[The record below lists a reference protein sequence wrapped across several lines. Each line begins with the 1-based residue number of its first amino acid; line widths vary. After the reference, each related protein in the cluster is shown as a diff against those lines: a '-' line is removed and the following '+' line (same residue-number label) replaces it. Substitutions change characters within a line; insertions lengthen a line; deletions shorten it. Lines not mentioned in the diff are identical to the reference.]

1 MGDDKRDPL
10 RKRLRLPRLGARGPS
25 IPDGWAGTPLFI
37 LFFIPA
43 PIPLAIPNGNSITVF
58 RDEEDV
64 DWLRG
69 MMKPIPGYESRIA
82 TGKNF
87 VSIQTWQHDEPAS
100 ISMKPLQMALN
111 VYGAGI
117 GMDDIP
123 HSEIMAPA
131 GVYRSTTFEVVT
143 PLLPASDHLGG
154 INIARSV
161 SDAFDRSLDALNQ
174 LYRAYI
180 LQSKDPYVYPL
191 NRRNVF
197 SLIPWTTRSPY
208 DFVYGAVSYFQANE
222 NPPFLEDGSMP
233 VPRRPLLSQQEWEE
247 AMAAFT
253 RILQKEPLMASSEH
267 RRVAER
273 SFVVHADYASTV
285 VWSHTFIETFLDS
298 VLLSM
303 TYEERI
309 SEDDVR
315 DLFASE
321 QFFKRLRTQYS
332 RLSEKWNPNDET
344 TIIGRWIKD
353 VRFIRNDVLHHG
365 YIPTEHEALQA
376 LTTAG
381 EMAEFVKE
389 EILVR
394 RQKYPRTTLLL
405 FGMPG
410 LDSRGLWGGELK
422 DMAEQD
428 MLQWIASFQEWSAR
442 IRRER

>member
-25 IPDGWAGTPLFI
+25 IPDGWAGSPLFI

-43 PIPLAIPNGNSITVF
+43 PIPLAIPNGHVITVF
-58 RDEEDV
+58 RDEDV

-69 MMKPIPGYESRIA
+69 MMQPFPDYEGYRIA
-82 TGKNF
+82 PGKNF
-87 VSIQTWQHDEPAS
+87 VSIQTWQHDEPTN

-111 VYGAGI
+111 VYAYGI
-117 GMDDIP
+117 GAEEFP
-123 HSEIMAPA
+123 NEIVAPA
-131 GVYRSTTFEVVT
+131 DVYRSTTFEVVT
-143 PLLPASDHLGG
+143 PLLPALNQLGG
-154 INIARSV
+154 IDIERSV
-161 SDAFDRSLDALNQ
+161 SYAFDRGLEALNQ

-191 NRRNVF
+191 NRRNIF
-197 SLIPWTTRSPY
+197 SLIPWTTRDPD
-208 DFVYGAVSYFQANE
+208 DFVYRAVSYLQVNE
-222 NPPFLEDGSMP
+222 NPPFLEGGSIP
-233 VPRRPLLSQQEWEE
+233 VPRRPLMSEQELEE
-247 AMAAFT
+247 AMAAFA
-253 RILQKEPLMASSEH
+253 RIVQKESLLASSEH

-332 RLSEKWNPNDET
+332 RLSEKWDPNDET

-376 LTTAG
+376 LTAAG

-405 FGMPG
+405 FGIPG